1 MMRLFIAMP
10 VPRDIQEELGRIVFL
25 LKQKGGSVKWV
36 IPKNIH
42 LTMKF
47 LGDTEENLVD
57 SINEQIDAIAHDS
70 AAVETIIT
78 RLGAFP
84 NLSRPRIIWAGLDKN
99 IEALAEVSGKV
110 EEAAK
115 ALGFEA
121 EERRFKAHL
130 TLGRVRQAAGLGN
143 LTSYMKSLDIPSM
156 SFTMD
161 RLVLFKSTLTPR
173 GPIYDQLHEAVL
185 TRD

>member
-10 VPRDIQEELGRIVFL
+10 LPGDIEEELGRIIFL

-36 IPKNIH
+36 TPKNIH

-57 SINEQIDAIAHDS
+57 SIKEQIDAIAREY
-70 AAVETIIT
+70 AAVETVIS

-84 NLSRPRIIWAGLDKN
+84 NLSRPRVIWAGLDKN
-99 IEALAEVSGKV
+99 IETLAEISGKV
-110 EEAAK
+110 EAAVES
-115 ALGFEA
+115 LGFER

-130 TLGRVRQAAGLGN
+130 TLGRVRQPAGLSD
-143 LTSYMKSLDIPSM
+143 LTAYMKSLDVPEM
-156 SFTMD
+156 SFPMD
-161 RLVLFKSTLTPR
+161 RLVLFRSTLTPR
-173 GPIYDQLHEAVL
+173 GPIYDRLHEVML
-185 TRD
+185 TEG